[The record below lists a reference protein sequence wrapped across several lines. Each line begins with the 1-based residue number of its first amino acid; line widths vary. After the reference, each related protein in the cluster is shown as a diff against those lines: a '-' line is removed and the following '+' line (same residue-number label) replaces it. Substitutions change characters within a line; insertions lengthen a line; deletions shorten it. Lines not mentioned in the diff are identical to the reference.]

1 MIQRVQTLWMALTV
15 ALVCVAALMPAV
27 TFSMGGA
34 DFRLMSYGMIP
45 GGADG
50 AGGTVLVLE
59 GEEAADGVI
68 TSTLSVCTAAIL
80 ALAALVPFV
89 AIFLFKRRQLQ
100 ARLLGAEFALLL
112 GGAGM
117 MAWYIVSTLRSVIA
131 TSSDNYFLSFF
142 PALLIV
148 AMVSN
153 WAALRGVLR
162 DEIMVRAADRIR

>member
-1 MIQRVQTLWMALTV
+1 MVLTV

-27 TFSMGGA
+27 SFSMGGA
-34 DFRLMSYGMIP
+34 DFRVMSYGMVSATARVI
-45 GGADG
+45 GEAGA
-50 AGGTVLVLE
+50 AGGGGSMLVFGGQE
-59 GEEAADGVI
+59 SAGGVI
-68 TSTLSVCTAAIL
+68 ASTLSICTAVLL

-89 AIFLFKRRQLQ
+89 AIFVFKNRQLQ

-112 GGAGM
+112 GGTGM
-117 MAWYIVSTLRSVIA
+117 YAWYIVSTWRGVVA
-131 TSSDNYFLSFF
+131 AMSDNFFLSFF
-142 PALLIV
+142 PTLLVV